1 VLRTAHPKFS
11 KQEIAIALS
20 STCAQVVG
28 LFVLSVISSSLQRR
42 LLFCEMCGV
51 FEKNLIL
58 LDISPELLYFSSA
71 FGLL

>member
-20 STCAQVVG
+20 STCAEVVG
-28 LFVLSVISSSLQRR
+28 LFVLSVISVRCKGR
-42 LLFCEMCGV
+42 LLFLRDVRV

>member
-1 VLRTAHPKFS
+1 MAPVFLRD
-11 KQEIAIALS
+11 
-20 STCAQVVG
+20 V
-28 LFVLSVISSSLQRR
+28 R
-42 LLFCEMCGV
+42 V